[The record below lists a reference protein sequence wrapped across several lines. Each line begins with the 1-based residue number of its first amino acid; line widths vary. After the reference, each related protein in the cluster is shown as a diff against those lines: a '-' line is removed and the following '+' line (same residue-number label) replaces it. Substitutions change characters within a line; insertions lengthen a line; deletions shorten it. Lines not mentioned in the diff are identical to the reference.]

1 MTAAEFEVLH
11 EDEAERIIR
20 WRFDVLSH
28 AGYSWEEALQLAT
41 HVEADLHL
49 AADLIYRGCPSR
61 TALQI
66 LL

>member
-20 WRFDVLSH
+20 WRFEVLSD
-28 AGYSWEEALQLAT
+28 AGYNWDEALQLAA
-41 HVEADLHL
+41 HVEADLHIATGL
-49 AADLIYRGCPSR
+49 LNRGCPSG
-61 TALQI
+61 TALRI